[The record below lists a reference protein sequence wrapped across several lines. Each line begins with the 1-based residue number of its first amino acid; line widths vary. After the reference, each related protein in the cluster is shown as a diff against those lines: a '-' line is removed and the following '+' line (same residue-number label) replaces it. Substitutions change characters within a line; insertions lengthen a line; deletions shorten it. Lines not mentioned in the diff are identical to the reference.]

1 DDAGRQRLVTAEGR
15 EVERAVLELRCG
27 ELTGLGGRPAA
38 HVEEVGLALRP
49 LRLDRRELAAVVP
62 RDEVVVRRELGN
74 RGERFAGLR
83 TVPAGCVFVGD
94 EVVETSG
101 AERANQGGG
110 RPILRVPGDVAVQGE
125 RV

>member
-1 DDAGRQRLVTAEGR
+1 
-15 EVERAVLELRCG
+15 
-27 ELTGLGGRPAA
+27 
-38 HVEEVGLALRP
+38 
-49 LRLDRRELAAVVP
+49 AAVVP

-125 RV
+125 RVAPGTFDSASTAAKSSHVVGGFWATAGMAAASYQME